1 MTIDGQKLLLK
12 VKLIVLEKLL
22 LQVSLMP
29 SSNSDGNYTKVSQV
43 IPVKITLESEPSKQ
57 VVPGMN
63 AEVKIHKN

>member
-1 MTIDGQKLLLK
+1 IGKATAASF
-12 VKLIVLEKLL
+12 
-22 LQVSLMP
+22 SLMP